1 MQIRSNPL
9 LGAALLAALLAA
21 GTPARAND
29 AVHGHAA
36 STVSAPGAGK
46 VVRTQAGLRDLWL
59 GHAFWVRAVVAE
71 TLSGNAAAAA
81 AAEAEAVNNAKQIA
95 AAMEP
100 FYGAPASGAVLELLG
115 GHYTAVKQYL
125 LATRARNAAAK
136 DAARRAMT
144 DNAEQIAVFL
154 SRANPNLPID
164 ALRGMLLA
172 HGGHH
177 VQQIQQI
184 ADKQYVQE
192 AQTWDA
198 MKNHMYGIADALT
211 LAIAKQFPAKFE

>member
-1 MQIRSNPL
+1 MQTGSNPL

-59 GHAFWVRAVVAE
+59 GHAFAVVAE

-81 AAEAEAVNNAKQIA
+81 AAEAEAEAVNNAKQIA

-125 LATRARNAAAK
+125 LATRARNGAAK

-144 DNAEQIAVFL
+144 VITP
-154 SRANPNLPID
+154 SRS
-164 ALRGMLLA
+164 RSS
-172 HGGHH
+172 
-177 VQQIQQI
+177 
-184 ADKQYVQE
+184 
-192 AQTWDA
+192 
-198 MKNHMYGIADALT
+198 
-211 LAIAKQFPAKFE
+211 